1 MTRTRRAL
9 AAALVVA
16 GVVAVA
22 LGLSGCST
30 SGSLTAAP
38 DANDPSCADVTVRLP
53 ATVDGKERR
62 WTDAQ
67 ATGAWGDPAAV
78 LLTCGVEPPG
88 PSTLRCITVGGVD
101 WLVDESDSPRFRLTT
116 YGRTPAVELYVDN
129 RLVSP
134 NNVLDDVRIAVS
146 QLPKTTECTAPE
158 APLDEQDTTTG

>member
-1 MTRTRRAL
+1 MPSVRRSLVAGLVVLAGAL
-9 AAALVVA
+9 A
-16 GVVAVA
+16 
-22 LGLSGCST
+22 GCSAT
-30 SGSLTAAP
+30 VTLEPAAH
-38 DANDPSCADVTVRLP
+38 ANDPRCADVIVRLP

-78 LLTCGVEPPG
+78 LLTCGVDSPG

-101 WLVDESDSPRFRLTT
+101 WLVDESESPRFRLTT
-116 YGRTPAVELYVDN
+116 YGRTPAVELYIDN

-134 NNVLDDVRIAVS
+134 NSVLDDVRNAVS
-146 QLPKTTECTAPE
+146 QIPKSTECTAPE

>member
-9 AAALVVA
+9 AAALAIA
-16 GVVAVA
+16 GVVCLA
-22 LGLSGCST
+22 GCSNT
-30 SGSLTAAP
+30 VTLDAAP
-38 DANDPSCADVTVRLP
+38 DANDALCADVTVRLP

-101 WLVDESDSPRFRLTT
+101 WLVDESESPRFRLTT
-116 YGRTPAVELYVDN
+116 YGRTPAVQLYVDN
-129 RLVSP
+129 ELVSP
-134 NNVLDDVRIAVS
+134 NNVMDDVRGAVS
-146 QLPKTTECTAPE
+146 QLPKTAECTAPE
-158 APLDEQDTTTG
+158 APLDEQDATTG

>member
-1 MTRTRRAL
+1 MTRIRRAL
-9 AAALVVA
+9 AAALVVVGA
-16 GVVAVA
+16 I
-22 LGLSGCST
+22 GLAGCS
-30 SGSLTAAP
+30 SSVSLSAAP
-38 DANDPSCADVTVRLP
+38 DANDPLCADVTVRLP
-53 ATVDGKERR
+53 SSVDGQPRR

-129 RLVSP
+129 AVVSP
-134 NNVLDDVRIAVS
+134 NNVLEDLRNAVS
-146 QLPKTTECTAPE
+146 QLPKGTECTAPE